1 MDAGK
6 SFLGVGGSNK
16 YAAAK
21 GFLGESTSEISK
33 LGQAIVKSLGNVKT
47 TVVSTAQGIFSGSGG
62 LASVFQEGFGGVA
75 SIAQKAIGGLGSIF
89 GNISTTLG
97 GTKLFS
103 GIAGIFKGIG
113 TTVKAAIGTAGGT
126 GVAGTIAAAVSHIPV
141 IGTILLGGTLA
152 VGAIGGGSFTN
163 GLAKIGSTIG
173 KAVTGIGK
181 TLGKIVKSIGKTIT
195 KAISGIGKFL
205 FGGTSSDGTKKRG
218 VLGTIGH
225 IVTAP
230 IRWVG
235 KLFGFA
241 KGTKKVEKAGTYNV
255 DEEGEEIIVRSPEK
269 GRLTQLE
276 KGDGV
281 IPAKQTAT
289 LMGIAKNPIGWV
301 KNVASKISSSRNSAA
316 SSGYTTITSAPQAR
330 KNTAIDSKVDEVVE
344 AVDDIRDDNKTGL
357 IPTLLSKSVKTLG
370 GLNLKFTTFTDKT
383 KSTINSSGQSSS
395 VSKWFDKIKNI
406 GSAIKG
412 GGLINS
418 GGLIKGSISEFFG
431 FGNSSTGNSLDN
443 LISSSKSNTLAQLDS
458 MKSQFEKTWKDMA
471 KEVGLSDDQIDAT
484 SKEMYSNMQKLVKDT
499 YAAIGDNTALNA
511 EQVEGITK
519 KLFQSMQNTYTA
531 GFNKMASMTDEMS
544 ESNANKM
551 ANSFNSMKDSCSN
564 AMDSISSKMKNSWN
578 QCGGG
583 IRNLSA
589 KTQSTISKAWADTTG
604 DTEKMLYDVRACFD
618 NSWGMAESGVR
629 DLANNTQG
637 AINGAYSTIES
648 KSEETLNKVLPDQMA
663 NAWKNVE
670 PGATNLSENIT
681 WVMGKAYDSITK
693 SCDNTISSI
702 RDSFGTIG
710 NDLYNKGQTT
720 PTTKNTTSNSST
732 SSSSLS
738 SGGGSGT
745 PTTVSGGKSLLE
757 LGKDIYEVGS
767 NAVSSAKNA
776 WNNSWLG
783 GKVNNA
789 FSGLVT
795 TTKGIASNVKEK
807 WDNSWLGG
815 KVNNAVSSTKDKIT
829 NSSAWKFGEKVVS
842 GFANGAKNLY
852 NTATGKNSNSS
863 SSSSSNTSSSS
874 SSSSSSSRNENSGS
888 SSKSSGGSLKE
899 KAEKAVNKIADA
911 GKSFVNKLIGKK
923 ASGSRSIQKSGKYNV
938 DEQGSELLVRQPQAG
953 RYTYLETGDGV
964 VPADITSRLFEMGGN
979 PDAWFQD
986 QMSKYGTTSL
996 SSNGGSNI
1004 DISIGDIVIQNP
1016 VGGAEDLANEIV
1028 RNLPNKLSQKMNKR
1042 N

>member
-1 MDAGK
+1 MGRLLDAGK
-6 SFLGVGGSNK
+6 SFLGIGGRSASSKLTADIIPIIKSGVGDGIT
-16 YAAAK
+16 AGLDAAK
-21 GFLGESTSEISK
+21 PS
-33 LGQAIVKSLGNVKT
+33 IVKS
-47 TVVSTAQGIFSGSGG
+47 AQGLFSGSGG
-62 LASVFQEGFGGVA
+62 LMSIFQKGFSGVA
-75 SIAQKAIGGLGSIF
+75 SIAQKAVGGLGSIF

-113 TTVKAAIGTAGGT
+113 RTVTAAVGTAGGT

-218 VLGTIGH
+218 VLGTIVH
-225 IVTAP
+225 VVTAP
-230 IRWVG
+230 IRW
-235 KLFGFA
+235 LFGKRA
-241 KGTKKVEKAGTYNV
+241 KGDKSIKKSGTYNV

-301 KNVASKISSSRNSAA
+301 KNVASKIPSSRDSAA

-395 VSKWFDKIKNI
+395 ISKWFDKIKNI

-412 GGLINS
+412 

-431 FGNSSTGNSLDN
+431 FGNSSTGNPLDN

-484 SKEMYSNMQKLVKDT
+484 SKEMYGNMQKLVKDT

-583 IRNLSA
+583 VRNLSA
-589 KTQSTISKAWADTTG
+589 KTESTISKAWADTTG

-629 DLANNTQG
+629 NLANNTQG

-720 PTTKNTTSNSST
+720 PTTKITTSNNST

-923 ASGSRSIQKSGKYNV
+923 ASGSRNIQKSGKYNV

-986 QMSKYGTTSL
+986 QMSKYETASL

>member
-113 TTVKAAIGTAGGT
+113 RTVTAAVGTAGGT

-195 KAISGIGKFL
+195 KAVSGIGKFL

-218 VLGTIGH
+218 LLGTIGH

-241 KGTKKVEKAGTYNV
+241 KGTKKVKKAGTYNV

-301 KNVASKISSSRNSAA
+301 KNVVSKIPSSHNSAA

-370 GLNLKFTTFTDKT
+370 GLNLKFTTFADKT
-383 KSTINSSGQSSS
+383 KSTINSSGQSFS

-406 GSAIKG
+406 

-431 FGNSSTGNSLDN
+431 FGNSSTGNPLDN

-604 DTEKMLYDVRACFD
+604 DTEKMLYDMRACFD
-618 NSWGMAESGVR
+618 SSWGMAESGVR

-720 PTTKNTTSNSST
+720 PTTKITTSNSST

-789 FSGLVT
+789 VSGLVT

-815 KVNNAVSSTKDKIT
+815 KVNNAVNSTKDKIT
-829 NSSAWKFGEKVVS
+829 NSSAWKFGEKVVG
-842 GFANGAKNLY
+842 GFVNGAKNLY
-852 NTATGKNSNSS
+852 NTATGKNSSSS

>member
-1 MDAGK
+1 MGRLLDAGK
-6 SFLGVGGSNK
+6 SFLGIGGRSASSKLTADIIPIIKSGVGDGIT
-16 YAAAK
+16 AGLDAAK
-21 GFLGESTSEISK
+21 PS
-33 LGQAIVKSLGNVKT
+33 IVKS
-47 TVVSTAQGIFSGSGG
+47 AQGLFSGSGG
-62 LASVFQEGFGGVA
+62 LMSIFQKGFSGVA

-218 VLGTIGH
+218 VLGTIVH
-225 IVTAP
+225 VVTAP
-230 IRWVG
+230 IRW
-235 KLFGFA
+235 LFGKRA
-241 KGTKKVEKAGTYNV
+241 KGDKSIKKSGTYNV

-301 KNVASKISSSRNSAA
+301 KNVASKIPSSRDSAA

-412 GGLINS
+412 GGLI
-418 GGLIKGSISEFFG
+418 KGSISEFFG
-431 FGNSSTGNSLDN
+431 FGNSSTGNPLDN

-484 SKEMYSNMQKLVKDT
+484 SKEMYGNMQKLVKDT

-564 AMDSISSKMKNSWN
+564 AMDSISSNMKNSWN

-604 DTEKMLYDVRACFD
+604 DTEKMLYDMRACFD

-720 PTTKNTTSNSST
+720 PTTKITTSNSST

-789 FSGLVT
+789 VSGLVT

-815 KVNNAVSSTKDKIT
+815 KVNNAVNSTKDKIT
-829 NSSAWKFGEKVVS
+829 NSSAWKFGEKVVG
-842 GFANGAKNLY
+842 GFVNGAKNLY

-986 QMSKYGTTSL
+986 QMSKYGTAFL

>member
-1 MDAGK
+1 MGRLLDAGK
-6 SFLGVGGSNK
+6 SFLGIGGRSASSKLTADIIPIIKSGVGDGIT
-16 YAAAK
+16 AGLDAAK
-21 GFLGESTSEISK
+21 PS
-33 LGQAIVKSLGNVKT
+33 IVKS
-47 TVVSTAQGIFSGSGG
+47 AQGLFSGSGG
-62 LASVFQEGFGGVA
+62 LMSIFQKGFSGVA
-75 SIAQKAIGGLGSIF
+75 SIAQKAVGGLGSIF
-89 GNISTTLG
+89 GDIGTTLG

-126 GVAGTIAAAVSHIPV
+126 GVAGTITAAVSHIPV
-141 IGTILLGGTLA
+141 IGQILLGGTLA
-152 VGAIGGGSFTN
+152 VGAIGGGSFTT
-163 GLAKIGSTIG
+163 GLSRIG
-173 KAVTGIGK
+173 KGIASAVSALGK
-181 TLGKIVKSIGKTIT
+181 TLSKAVK
-195 KAISGIGKFL
+195 GIGSMLSSVFHSI
-205 FGGTSSDGTKKRG
+205 FGGTSSNGKEHKGIGSWKIWPWNWGKK
-218 VLGTIGH
+218 
-225 IVTAP
+225 
-230 IRWVG
+230 
-235 KLFGFA
+235 A
-241 KGTKKVEKAGTYNV
+241 KGDKSIKKAGTYNV

-301 KNVASKISSSRNSAA
+301 KNVVSKIPSSRNSAA

-370 GLNLKFTTFTDKT
+370 GLNLKFTTFADKT
-383 KSTINSSGQSSS
+383 KSTINSSGQSFS

-406 GSAIKG
+406 

-431 FGNSSTGNSLDN
+431 FGNSSTGNPLDN

-604 DTEKMLYDVRACFD
+604 DTEKMLYDMRACFD
-618 NSWGMAESGVR
+618 SSWGMAESGVR

-720 PTTKNTTSNSST
+720 PTTKITTSKNST

-738 SGGGSGT
+738 SGGGGGSGT

-767 NAVSSAKNA
+767 NAISSAKNA

-789 FSGLVT
+789 VSGLVT

-807 WDNSWLGG
+807 WDNSTVGS
-815 KVNNAVSSTKDKIT
+815 KVNNAISSTKDKIT
-829 NSSAWKFGEKVVS
+829 NSSAWKTGSNIVNSIK
-842 GFANGAKNLY
+842 NGVQSAY
-852 NTATGKNSNSS
+852 NAVTGKSS
-863 SSSSSNTSSSS
+863 SSSSSRDEDKSSSTSSSKSSSS
-874 SSSSSSSRNENSGS
+874 SSSSS
-888 SSKSSGGSLKE
+888 E
-899 KAEKAVNKIADA
+899 K
-911 GKSFVNKLIGKK
+911 KSFVDKIKEKITGKK
-923 ASGSRSIQKSGKYNV
+923 ASGSRNIQKSGKYNV

-986 QMSKYGTTSL
+986 QMSKYGTASL

>member
-1 MDAGK
+1 MGRLLDAGK
-6 SFLGVGGSNK
+6 SFLGIGGRSASSKLTADIIPIIKSGVGDGIT
-16 YAAAK
+16 AGLDAAK
-21 GFLGESTSEISK
+21 PS
-33 LGQAIVKSLGNVKT
+33 IVKS
-47 TVVSTAQGIFSGSGG
+47 AQGLFSGSGG
-62 LASVFQEGFGGVA
+62 LMSIFQKGFSGVA

-218 VLGTIGH
+218 VLGTIVH
-225 IVTAP
+225 VVTAP
-230 IRWVG
+230 IRW
-235 KLFGFA
+235 LFGKRA
-241 KGTKKVEKAGTYNV
+241 KGDKSIKKSGTYNV

-301 KNVASKISSSRNSAA
+301 KNVVSKIPSSHNSAA

-370 GLNLKFTTFTDKT
+370 GLNLKFTTFADKT
-383 KSTINSSGQSSS
+383 KSTINSSGQSFS

-406 GSAIKG
+406 

-431 FGNSSTGNSLDN
+431 FGNSSTGNPLDN

-604 DTEKMLYDVRACFD
+604 DTEKMLYDMRACFD
-618 NSWGMAESGVR
+618 SSWGMAESGVR

-720 PTTKNTTSNSST
+720 PTTKITTSNSST

-789 FSGLVT
+789 VSGLVT

-815 KVNNAVSSTKDKIT
+815 KVNNAVNSTKDKIT
-829 NSSAWKFGEKVVS
+829 NSSAWKFGEKVVG
-842 GFANGAKNLY
+842 GFVNGAKNLY
-852 NTATGKNSNSS
+852 NTATGKNSSSS

-986 QMSKYGTTSL
+986 QMSKYGTASL

>member
-1 MDAGK
+1 
-6 SFLGVGGSNK
+6 
-16 YAAAK
+16 
-21 GFLGESTSEISK
+21 
-33 LGQAIVKSLGNVKT
+33 
-47 TVVSTAQGIFSGSGG
+47 
-62 LASVFQEGFGGVA
+62 
-75 SIAQKAIGGLGSIF
+75 
-89 GNISTTLG
+89 
-97 GTKLFS
+97 
-103 GIAGIFKGIG
+103 
-113 TTVKAAIGTAGGT
+113 
-126 GVAGTIAAAVSHIPV
+126 
-141 IGTILLGGTLA
+141 
-152 VGAIGGGSFTN
+152 
-163 GLAKIGSTIG
+163 
-173 KAVTGIGK
+173 
-181 TLGKIVKSIGKTIT
+181 
-195 KAISGIGKFL
+195 
-205 FGGTSSDGTKKRG
+205 
-218 VLGTIGH
+218 
-225 IVTAP
+225 
-230 IRWVG
+230 
-235 KLFGFA
+235 
-241 KGTKKVEKAGTYNV
+241 
-255 DEEGEEIIVRSPEK
+255 
-269 GRLTQLE
+269 
-276 KGDGV
+276 
-281 IPAKQTAT
+281 
-289 LMGIAKNPIGWV
+289 
-301 KNVASKISSSRNSAA
+301 
-316 SSGYTTITSAPQAR
+316 
-330 KNTAIDSKVDEVVE
+330 
-344 AVDDIRDDNKTGL
+344 
-357 IPTLLSKSVKTLG
+357 
-370 GLNLKFTTFTDKT
+370 
-383 KSTINSSGQSSS
+383 
-395 VSKWFDKIKNI
+395 
-406 GSAIKG
+406 
-412 GGLINS
+412 
-418 GGLIKGSISEFFG
+418 
-431 FGNSSTGNSLDN
+431 
-443 LISSSKSNTLAQLDS
+443 
-458 MKSQFEKTWKDMA
+458 
-471 KEVGLSDDQIDAT
+471 
-484 SKEMYSNMQKLVKDT
+484 
-499 YAAIGDNTALNA
+499 
-511 EQVEGITK
+511 
-519 KLFQSMQNTYTA
+519 
-531 GFNKMASMTDEMS
+531 
-544 ESNANKM
+544 
-551 ANSFNSMKDSCSN
+551 
-564 AMDSISSKMKNSWN
+564 
-578 QCGGG
+578 
-583 IRNLSA
+583 
-589 KTQSTISKAWADTTG
+589 
-604 DTEKMLYDVRACFD
+604 MLYDMRACFD

-629 DLANNTQG
+629 DLANNTQST
-637 AINGAYSTIES
+637 INGAYSTIES

-789 FSGLVT
+789 
-795 TTKGIASNVKEK
+795 
-807 WDNSWLGG
+807 
-815 KVNNAVSSTKDKIT
+815 VSSTKDKIT

-923 ASGSRSIQKSGKYNV
+923 ASGSRNIQKSGKYNV

-986 QMSKYGTTSL
+986 QMSKYGTASL

>member
-6 SFLGVGGSNK
+6 SFLGIGGSNK

-21 GFLGESTSEISK
+21 GFLEESTSEISK
-33 LGQAIVKSLGNVKT
+33 LGQAIAKSLGNVKT
-47 TVVSTAQGIFSGSGG
+47 TVVSAAQGIFSGSGG

-301 KNVASKISSSRNSAA
+301 KNVVSKIPSSRNSAA
-316 SSGYTTITSAPQAR
+316 SSGYTTITSAPQAH

-370 GLNLKFTTFTDKT
+370 GLNLKFTTFADKT

-395 VSKWFDKIKNI
+395 VSKWFDKIKNV
-406 GSAIKG
+406 GSV
-412 GGLINS
+412 
-418 GGLIKGSISEFFG
+418 IKGSISEFFG
-431 FGNSSTGNSLDN
+431 FGNSSTGNPLDN

-551 ANSFNSMKDSCSN
+551 ANSFYSMKDSCSN
-564 AMDSISSKMKNSWN
+564 AMDSISSNMKNSWN

-589 KTQSTISKAWADTTG
+589 KTQSTISKA
-604 DTEKMLYDVRACFD
+604 
-618 NSWGMAESGVR
+618 
-629 DLANNTQG
+629 
-637 AINGAYSTIES
+637 
-648 KSEETLNKVLPDQMA
+648 
-663 NAWKNVE
+663 
-670 PGATNLSENIT
+670 
-681 WVMGKAYDSITK
+681 
-693 SCDNTISSI
+693 
-702 RDSFGTIG
+702 
-710 NDLYNKGQTT
+710 
-720 PTTKNTTSNSST
+720 
-732 SSSSLS
+732 
-738 SGGGSGT
+738 
-745 PTTVSGGKSLLE
+745 
-757 LGKDIYEVGS
+757 
-767 NAVSSAKNA
+767 
-776 WNNSWLG
+776 
-783 GKVNNA
+783 
-789 FSGLVT
+789 
-795 TTKGIASNVKEK
+795 
-807 WDNSWLGG
+807 
-815 KVNNAVSSTKDKIT
+815 
-829 NSSAWKFGEKVVS
+829 
-842 GFANGAKNLY
+842 
-852 NTATGKNSNSS
+852 
-863 SSSSSNTSSSS
+863 
-874 SSSSSSSRNENSGS
+874 
-888 SSKSSGGSLKE
+888 
-899 KAEKAVNKIADA
+899 
-911 GKSFVNKLIGKK
+911 
-923 ASGSRSIQKSGKYNV
+923 
-938 DEQGSELLVRQPQAG
+938 
-953 RYTYLETGDGV
+953 
-964 VPADITSRLFEMGGN
+964 
-979 PDAWFQD
+979 
-986 QMSKYGTTSL
+986 
-996 SSNGGSNI
+996 
-1004 DISIGDIVIQNP
+1004 
-1016 VGGAEDLANEIV
+1016 
-1028 RNLPNKLSQKMNKR
+1028 
-1042 N
+1042 

>member
-6 SFLGVGGSNK
+6 SFLGIGGRSASSKLTADIIPVIKSGVGDGIT
-16 YAAAK
+16 AGLDAAK
-21 GFLGESTSEISK
+21 PS
-33 LGQAIVKSLGNVKT
+33 IVKS
-47 TVVSTAQGIFSGSGG
+47 AQGLFSGSGG
-62 LASVFQEGFGGVA
+62 LMSIFQKGFSGLSQLASGALKGLGGIFQGFNTTLLGSGGSGLFA
-75 SIAQKAIGGLGSIF
+75 SITKIF
-89 GNISTTLG
+89 T
-97 GTKLFS
+97 
-103 GIAGIFKGIG
+103 GIG
-113 TTVKAAIGTAGGT
+113 AKVAGVIGAAGGT

-152 VGAIGGGSFTN
+152 VGAIGGGSLST
-163 GLAKIGSTIG
+163 GLSRIG
-173 KAVTGIGK
+173 KGITSAVSALGK
-181 TLGKIVKSIGKTIT
+181 TLSKAVK
-195 KAISGIGKFL
+195 GIGSMLSSVFHSVV
-205 FGGTSSDGTKKRG
+205 GGTSSNGKKHKG
-218 VLGTIGH
+218 IFGWKIW
-225 IVTAP
+225 P
-230 IRWVG
+230 WNWG
-235 KLFGFA
+235 KKA
-241 KGTKKVEKAGTYNV
+241 KGDKSIKKAGTYNV

-289 LMGIAKNPIGWV
+289 LMGIAKNPTGWV
-301 KNVASKISSSRNSAA
+301 KNVASKIPSSRNSAA
-316 SSGYTTITSAPQAR
+316 SSGYTTITSAPQAH

-370 GLNLKFTTFTDKT
+370 GLNLKFTTFADKT
-383 KSTINSSGQSSS
+383 KSTINSSGQNSS

-406 GSAIKG
+406 VGRING

-431 FGNSSTGNSLDN
+431 FGNSSTGNPIDN

-564 AMDSISSKMKNSWN
+564 AMDSISSKIKNSWN

-604 DTEKMLYDVRACFD
+604 DTEKMLYDMRACFD

-637 AINGAYSTIES
+637 AINGAYSTIKS

-720 PTTKNTTSNSST
+720 PTTKITTSNSST

-789 FSGLVT
+789 VSGLVT
-795 TTKGIASNVKEK
+795 TTKGIASDVKEK
-807 WDNSWLGG
+807 WDNSTVGS
-815 KVNNAVSSTKDKIT
+815 KVNNAISSTKDKIT
-829 NSSAWKFGEKVVS
+829 NSSAWKTGSNIVS
-842 GFANGAKNLY
+842 SIKNGVQSAY
-852 NTATGKNSNSS
+852 NAVTGKSS
-863 SSSSSNTSSSS
+863 SSSSSRDEDKSSSTSSSKSSSS
-874 SSSSSSSRNENSGS
+874 SSSSS
-888 SSKSSGGSLKE
+888 E
-899 KAEKAVNKIADA
+899 K
-911 GKSFVNKLIGKK
+911 KSFVDKIKEKITGKK

-986 QMSKYGTTSL
+986 QMSKYGAASL

>member
-1 MDAGK
+1 MGRLLDAGK
-6 SFLGVGGSNK
+6 SFLGIGGRSASSKLTADIIPIIKSGVGDGIT
-16 YAAAK
+16 AGLDAAK
-21 GFLGESTSEISK
+21 PS
-33 LGQAIVKSLGNVKT
+33 IVKS
-47 TVVSTAQGIFSGSGG
+47 AQGLFSGSGG
-62 LASVFQEGFGGVA
+62 LMSIFQKGFSGVA
-75 SIAQKAIGGLGSIF
+75 SIAQKAVGGLGSIF

-113 TTVKAAIGTAGGT
+113 RTVTAAVGTAGGT

-218 VLGTIGH
+218 VLGTIVH
-225 IVTAP
+225 VVTAP
-230 IRWVG
+230 IRW
-235 KLFGFA
+235 LFGKRA
-241 KGTKKVEKAGTYNV
+241 KGDKSIKKSGTYNV

-301 KNVASKISSSRNSAA
+301 KNVASKIPSSRDSAA

-395 VSKWFDKIKNI
+395 ISKWFDKIKNI

-412 GGLINS
+412 

-431 FGNSSTGNSLDN
+431 FGNSSTGNPLDN

-484 SKEMYSNMQKLVKDT
+484 SKEMYGNMQKLVKDT

-583 IRNLSA
+583 VRNLSA
-589 KTQSTISKAWADTTG
+589 KTESTISKAWADTTG

-629 DLANNTQG
+629 NLANNTQG

-720 PTTKNTTSNSST
+720 PTTKITTSNNST

-863 SSSSSNTSSSS
+863 SSSSS
-874 SSSSSSSRNENSGS
+874 SSSRNENSGS

-923 ASGSRSIQKSGKYNV
+923 ASGSRNIQKSGKYNV

>member
-1 MDAGK
+1 MGRLLDAGK
-6 SFLGVGGSNK
+6 SFLGIGGRSASSKLTADIIPIIKSGVGDGIT
-16 YAAAK
+16 AGLDAAK
-21 GFLGESTSEISK
+21 PS
-33 LGQAIVKSLGNVKT
+33 IVKS
-47 TVVSTAQGIFSGSGG
+47 AQGLFSGSGG
-62 LASVFQEGFGGVA
+62 LMSIFQKGFSGVA
-75 SIAQKAIGGLGSIF
+75 SIAQKAVGGLGSIF

-113 TTVKAAIGTAGGT
+113 RTVTAAVGTAGGT

-218 VLGTIGH
+218 VLGTIVH
-225 IVTAP
+225 VVTAP
-230 IRWVG
+230 IRW
-235 KLFGFA
+235 LFGKRA
-241 KGTKKVEKAGTYNV
+241 KGDKSIKKSGTYNV

-301 KNVASKISSSRNSAA
+301 KNVASKIPSSRDSAA

-395 VSKWFDKIKNI
+395 ISKWFDKIKNI

-412 GGLINS
+412 

-431 FGNSSTGNSLDN
+431 FGNSSTGNPLDN

-484 SKEMYSNMQKLVKDT
+484 SKEMYGNMQKLVKDT

-583 IRNLSA
+583 VRNLSA
-589 KTQSTISKAWADTTG
+589 KTESTISKAWADTTG

-629 DLANNTQG
+629 NLANNTQG

-720 PTTKNTTSNSST
+720 PTTKITTSNNST

-923 ASGSRSIQKSGKYNV
+923 ASGSRNIQKSGKYNV

>member
-6 SFLGVGGSNK
+6 SFLGIGGRSASSKLTADIIPVIKSGVGDGIT
-16 YAAAK
+16 AGLDAAK
-21 GFLGESTSEISK
+21 PS
-33 LGQAIVKSLGNVKT
+33 IVKS
-47 TVVSTAQGIFSGSGG
+47 AQGLFSGSGG
-62 LASVFQEGFGGVA
+62 LMSIFQKGFSGVA
-75 SIAQKAIGGLGSIF
+75 SIAQKAVGGLGSIF
-89 GNISTTLG
+89 GDIGTTLG

-218 VLGTIGH
+218 VLGTIVH
-225 IVTAP
+225 VVTAP
-230 IRWVG
+230 IRW
-235 KLFGFA
+235 LFGKRA
-241 KGTKKVEKAGTYNV
+241 KGDKSIKKSGTYNV

-301 KNVASKISSSRNSAA
+301 KNVASKIPSSRNSAA

-344 AVDDIRDDNKTGL
+344 AVDEIRDDNKTGL

-431 FGNSSTGNSLDN
+431 FGNSSTGNPLDN

-484 SKEMYSNMQKLVKDT
+484 SKEMYGNMQKLVKDT

-583 IRNLSA
+583 VRNLSA
-589 KTQSTISKAWADTTG
+589 KTESTISKAWADTTG

-720 PTTKNTTSNSST
+720 PTTKITTSNNST

-923 ASGSRSIQKSGKYNV
+923 ASGSRNIQKSGKYNV

>member
-1 MDAGK
+1 LDAGK
-6 SFLGVGGSNK
+6 SFLGIGGSNK

-21 GFLGESTSEISK
+21 GFLEESTSEISK
-33 LGQAIVKSLGNVKT
+33 LGQAIAKSLGNVKT
-47 TVVSTAQGIFSGSGG
+47 TVVSAAQGIFSGSGG

-789 FSGLVT
+789 
-795 TTKGIASNVKEK
+795 
-807 WDNSWLGG
+807 
-815 KVNNAVSSTKDKIT
+815 VSSTKDKIT

-911 GKSFVNKLIGKK
+911 GKSLVNKLIGKK

>member
-6 SFLGVGGSNK
+6 SFLGIGGSNK
-16 YAAAK
+16 YAAVK

-33 LGQAIVKSLGNVKT
+33 LGQAIAKSLGNVKT
-47 TVVSTAQGIFSGSGG
+47 TVVSAAQGIFSGSGG
-62 LASVFQEGFGGVA
+62 LASVFQKGFSGVA
-75 SIAQKAIGGLGSIF
+75 SIAQKAVGGLGSIF

-431 FGNSSTGNSLDN
+431 FGNSSTGNPLDN

-484 SKEMYSNMQKLVKDT
+484 SKEMYGNMQKLVKDT

-583 IRNLSA
+583 VRNLSA
-589 KTQSTISKAWADTTG
+589 KTESTISKAWADTTG

-720 PTTKNTTSNSST
+720 PTTKITTSNNST

-863 SSSSSNTSSSS
+863 SSSSS
-874 SSSSSSSRNENSGS
+874 SSSRNENSGS

-923 ASGSRSIQKSGKYNV
+923 ASGSRNIQKSGKYNV

>member
-6 SFLGVGGSNK
+6 SFLGVGGRSASSK
-16 YAAAK
+16 LTADTSSIIKSGVGDGITAGLDAAK
-21 GFLGESTSEISK
+21 PS
-33 LGQAIVKSLGNVKT
+33 IVKS
-47 TVVSTAQGIFSGSGG
+47 AQGLFSGSGG
-62 LASVFQEGFGGVA
+62 LMSIFQKGFSGVA

-113 TTVKAAIGTAGGT
+113 RTVTAAVGTAGGT

-152 VGAIGGGSFTN
+152 VSAIGGGSFTN

-195 KAISGIGKFL
+195 KAVSGIGKFL

-218 VLGTIGH
+218 LLGTIGH

-301 KNVASKISSSRNSAA
+301 KNVVSKIPSSRNSAA

-370 GLNLKFTTFTDKT
+370 GLNLKFTTFADKT
-383 KSTINSSGQSSS
+383 KSTINSSGQNSS
-395 VSKWFDKIKNI
+395 VSKWFDKIKN
-406 GSAIKG
+406 S

-418 GGLIKGSISEFFG
+418 GSLIKDSISKFFG
-431 FGNSSTGNSLDN
+431 FGNSSTGNPLNN

-471 KEVGLSDDQIDAT
+471 KEVGLSDDQINAT

-589 KTQSTISKAWADTTG
+589 KTESTISKAWADTTG
-604 DTEKMLYDVRACFD
+604 DTEKMLYDMRACFD

-720 PTTKNTTSNSST
+720 PTTKITTSNSST

-789 FSGLVT
+789 VSGLVT

-807 WDNSWLGG
+807 WDNSTVGS
-815 KVNNAVSSTKDKIT
+815 KVNNAISSTKDKIT
-829 NSSAWKFGEKVVS
+829 NSSAWKTGSNIVS
-842 GFANGAKNLY
+842 SIKNGVQSAY
-852 NTATGKNSNSS
+852 NAVTGKSSSSSSSRDKDKSSSTSSSKSSNSS
-863 SSSSSNTSSSS
+863 SSSS
-874 SSSSSSSRNENSGS
+874 
-888 SSKSSGGSLKE
+888 E
-899 KAEKAVNKIADA
+899 K
-911 GKSFVNKLIGKK
+911 KSFVDKIKEKITGKK

-986 QMSKYGTTSL
+986 QMSKYGTASL

-1028 RNLPNKLSQKMNKR
+1028 RNLPNKLSQKMSKR

>member
-1 MDAGK
+1 MGRLLDAGK
-6 SFLGVGGSNK
+6 SFLGIGGRSASSKLTADIIPIIKSGVGDGIT
-16 YAAAK
+16 AGLDAAK
-21 GFLGESTSEISK
+21 PS
-33 LGQAIVKSLGNVKT
+33 IVKS
-47 TVVSTAQGIFSGSGG
+47 AQGLFSGNGG
-62 LASVFQEGFGGVA
+62 LMSIFQKGFSGVA

-218 VLGTIGH
+218 VLGTIVH
-225 IVTAP
+225 VVTAP
-230 IRWVG
+230 IRW
-235 KLFGFA
+235 LFGKRA
-241 KGTKKVEKAGTYNV
+241 KGDKSIKKSGTYNV

-301 KNVASKISSSRNSAA
+301 KNVVSKIPSSRNSAA

-370 GLNLKFTTFTDKT
+370 GLNLKFTTFADKT
-383 KSTINSSGQSSS
+383 KSTINSSGQSFS

-406 GSAIKG
+406 

-431 FGNSSTGNSLDN
+431 FGNSSTGNPLDN

-604 DTEKMLYDVRACFD
+604 DTEKMLYDMRACFD
-618 NSWGMAESGVR
+618 SSWGMAESGVR

-720 PTTKNTTSNSST
+720 PTTKITTSNNST

-738 SGGGSGT
+738 SGGGGGSGT

-767 NAVSSAKNA
+767 NAISSAKNA

-789 FSGLVT
+789 VSGLVT

-815 KVNNAVSSTKDKIT
+815 KVNNAVNSTKDKIT
-829 NSSAWKFGEKVVS
+829 NSSAWKTGSNIVNSIK
-842 GFANGAKNLY
+842 NGVQSAY
-852 NTATGKNSNSS
+852 NAVTGKSS
-863 SSSSSNTSSSS
+863 SSSSSRDEGKSSSTSSSKSSSS
-874 SSSSSSSRNENSGS
+874 SSSSS
-888 SSKSSGGSLKE
+888 E
-899 KAEKAVNKIADA
+899 K
-911 GKSFVNKLIGKK
+911 KSFVDKIKEKITGKK

>member
-6 SFLGVGGSNK
+6 SFLGIGGRSASSKLTADIIPVIKSGVGDGIT
-16 YAAAK
+16 AGLDAAK
-21 GFLGESTSEISK
+21 PS
-33 LGQAIVKSLGNVKT
+33 IVKS
-47 TVVSTAQGIFSGSGG
+47 AQGLFSGSGG
-62 LASVFQEGFGGVA
+62 LMSIFQKGFSGVA
-75 SIAQKAIGGLGSIF
+75 SIAQKAVGGLGSIF
-89 GNISTTLG
+89 GDIGTTLG

-113 TTVKAAIGTAGGT
+113 RTVTAAVGTAGGT

-218 VLGTIGH
+218 VLGTIVH
-225 IVTAP
+225 VVTAP
-230 IRWVG
+230 IRW
-235 KLFGFA
+235 LFGKRA
-241 KGTKKVEKAGTYNV
+241 KGDKSIKKAGTYNV

-301 KNVASKISSSRNSAA
+301 KNVASKIPSSRNSAA

-738 SGGGSGT
+738 SSGGSGT

-874 SSSSSSSRNENSGS
+874 SSSSSSSRNENGGS

-911 GKSFVNKLIGKK
+911 GKSLVNKLIGKK

>member
-6 SFLGVGGSNK
+6 SFLGIGGSNK
-16 YAAAK
+16 YTAAK
-21 GFLGESTSEISK
+21 GFLGESTSEIPK
-33 LGQAIVKSLGNVKT
+33 LGQAIAKSLGNVKT
-47 TVVSTAQGIFSGSGG
+47 TVVSAAQGIFSGNGG
-62 LASVFQEGFGGVA
+62 LASVFQEGFGGVT

-113 TTVKAAIGTAGGT
+113 RTVTAAVGTAGGT

-195 KAISGIGKFL
+195 KAVSGIGKFL

-218 VLGTIGH
+218 LLGTIGH

-412 GGLINS
+412 
-418 GGLIKGSISEFFG
+418 SISEFFG

-564 AMDSISSKMKNSWN
+564 AMDSISGKMKNSWN

-583 IRNLSA
+583 VRNLSA
-589 KTQSTISKAWADTTG
+589 KTESTISKA
-604 DTEKMLYDVRACFD
+604 
-618 NSWGMAESGVR
+618 
-629 DLANNTQG
+629 
-637 AINGAYSTIES
+637 
-648 KSEETLNKVLPDQMA
+648 
-663 NAWKNVE
+663 
-670 PGATNLSENIT
+670 
-681 WVMGKAYDSITK
+681 
-693 SCDNTISSI
+693 
-702 RDSFGTIG
+702 
-710 NDLYNKGQTT
+710 
-720 PTTKNTTSNSST
+720 
-732 SSSSLS
+732 
-738 SGGGSGT
+738 
-745 PTTVSGGKSLLE
+745 
-757 LGKDIYEVGS
+757 
-767 NAVSSAKNA
+767 
-776 WNNSWLG
+776 
-783 GKVNNA
+783 
-789 FSGLVT
+789 
-795 TTKGIASNVKEK
+795 
-807 WDNSWLGG
+807 
-815 KVNNAVSSTKDKIT
+815 
-829 NSSAWKFGEKVVS
+829 
-842 GFANGAKNLY
+842 
-852 NTATGKNSNSS
+852 
-863 SSSSSNTSSSS
+863 
-874 SSSSSSSRNENSGS
+874 
-888 SSKSSGGSLKE
+888 
-899 KAEKAVNKIADA
+899 
-911 GKSFVNKLIGKK
+911 
-923 ASGSRSIQKSGKYNV
+923 
-938 DEQGSELLVRQPQAG
+938 
-953 RYTYLETGDGV
+953 
-964 VPADITSRLFEMGGN
+964 
-979 PDAWFQD
+979 
-986 QMSKYGTTSL
+986 
-996 SSNGGSNI
+996 
-1004 DISIGDIVIQNP
+1004 
-1016 VGGAEDLANEIV
+1016 
-1028 RNLPNKLSQKMNKR
+1028 
-1042 N
+1042 

>member
-1 MDAGK
+1 MGRLLDAGK
-6 SFLGVGGSNK
+6 SFLGIGGRSASSKLTADIIPIIKSGVGDGIT
-16 YAAAK
+16 AGLDAAK
-21 GFLGESTSEISK
+21 PS
-33 LGQAIVKSLGNVKT
+33 IVKS
-47 TVVSTAQGIFSGSGG
+47 AQGLFSGSGG
-62 LASVFQEGFGGVA
+62 LMSIFQKGFSGVA

-218 VLGTIGH
+218 VLGTIVH
-225 IVTAP
+225 VVTAP
-230 IRWVG
+230 IRW
-235 KLFGFA
+235 LFGKRA
-241 KGTKKVEKAGTYNV
+241 KGDKSIKKSGTYNV

-301 KNVASKISSSRNSAA
+301 KNVVSKIPSSRNSAA

-370 GLNLKFTTFTDKT
+370 GLNLKFTTFADKT
-383 KSTINSSGQSSS
+383 KSTINSSGQSFS

-406 GSAIKG
+406 

-431 FGNSSTGNSLDN
+431 FGNSSTGNPLDN

-484 SKEMYSNMQKLVKDT
+484 SKEMYGNMQKLVKDT

-583 IRNLSA
+583 VRNLSA
-589 KTQSTISKAWADTTG
+589 KTESTISKAWADTTG

-629 DLANNTQG
+629 NLANNTQG

-720 PTTKNTTSNSST
+720 PTTKITTSNNST

-745 PTTVSGGKSLLE
+745 PSTVSGGKSLLE

>member
-6 SFLGVGGSNK
+6 SFLGIGGSNK
-16 YAAAK
+16 YTAAK
-21 GFLGESTSEISK
+21 GFLGESTSEIPK
-33 LGQAIVKSLGNVKT
+33 LGQAIAKSLGNVKT
-47 TVVSTAQGIFSGSGG
+47 TVVSAAQGIFSGSGG
-62 LASVFQEGFGGVA
+62 LASVFQEGFGGVT

-113 TTVKAAIGTAGGT
+113 RTVTAAVGTAGGT

-301 KNVASKISSSRNSAA
+301 KNVASKLSSSRNSAA

-720 PTTKNTTSNSST
+720 PTTKITTSNNST

-863 SSSSSNTSSSS
+863 SSSSSN
-874 SSSSSSSRNENSGS
+874 SSRNENSGS

-923 ASGSRSIQKSGKYNV
+923 ASGSRNIQKSGKYNV
-938 DEQGSELLVRQPQAG
+938 DEQGSELLVRHPQAG

>member
-6 SFLGVGGSNK
+6 SFFGIGGRSASSKLTAGVGDGIT
-16 YAAAK
+16 AGLDAAK
-21 GFLGESTSEISK
+21 PS
-33 LGQAIVKSLGNVKT
+33 IVKS
-47 TVVSTAQGIFSGSGG
+47 AQGLFSGSGG
-62 LASVFQEGFGGVA
+62 LMSIFQKGFSGVA
-75 SIAQKAIGGLGSIF
+75 SIAQKAVGGLGSIF
-89 GNISTTLG
+89 GDIGTTLG

-113 TTVKAAIGTAGGT
+113 RTVTAAVGTAGGT

-195 KAISGIGKFL
+195 KAVSGIGKFL

-218 VLGTIGH
+218 LFGTIGH

-301 KNVASKISSSRNSAA
+301 KNVASKIPSSRNSAA

-370 GLNLKFTTFTDKT
+370 GLNLKFTTFADKT
-383 KSTINSSGQSSS
+383 KSTINSSGQNSSI
-395 VSKWFDKIKNI
+395 SKWFDKIKNI
-406 GSAIKG
+406 GSVING
-412 GGLINS
+412 GGLI
-418 GGLIKGSISEFFG
+418 KDSISKFFG
-431 FGNSSTGNSLDN
+431 FGNSSTGNPLDN

-589 KTQSTISKAWADTTG
+589 KTESTISKAWADTTG
-604 DTEKMLYDVRACFD
+604 DTEKMLYDMRACFD
-618 NSWGMAESGVR
+618 SSWGMAESGVR
-629 DLANNTQG
+629 DLADNTQST
-637 AINGAYSTIES
+637 INGAYSTIES

-670 PGATNLSENIT
+670 PGATDLSENIT

-710 NDLYNKGQTT
+710 NDLYDKGQTT

-789 FSGLVT
+789 VSGLVT
-795 TTKGIASNVKEK
+795 TTKEIASNVKEK
-807 WDNSWLGG
+807 WDNSTVGS
-815 KVNNAVSSTKDKIT
+815 KVNNAISSTKDKIT
-829 NSSAWKFGEKVVS
+829 NSSAWKTGSNIVS
-842 GFANGAKNLY
+842 SIKNGVQSAY
-852 NTATGKNSNSS
+852 NAVTGKSSSSSSSRDKDKSSSTSSSKSSNSS
-863 SSSSSNTSSSS
+863 SSSS
-874 SSSSSSSRNENSGS
+874 
-888 SSKSSGGSLKE
+888 E
-899 KAEKAVNKIADA
+899 K
-911 GKSFVNKLIGKK
+911 KSFVDKIKEKITGKK

-986 QMSKYGTTSL
+986 QMSKYGTASL

-1028 RNLPNKLSQKMNKR
+1028 RNLPNKLSQKMSKR

>member
-1 MDAGK
+1 
-6 SFLGVGGSNK
+6 
-16 YAAAK
+16 
-21 GFLGESTSEISK
+21 
-33 LGQAIVKSLGNVKT
+33 
-47 TVVSTAQGIFSGSGG
+47 
-62 LASVFQEGFGGVA
+62 
-75 SIAQKAIGGLGSIF
+75 
-89 GNISTTLG
+89 
-97 GTKLFS
+97 
-103 GIAGIFKGIG
+103 
-113 TTVKAAIGTAGGT
+113 
-126 GVAGTIAAAVSHIPV
+126 
-141 IGTILLGGTLA
+141 
-152 VGAIGGGSFTN
+152 
-163 GLAKIGSTIG
+163 
-173 KAVTGIGK
+173 
-181 TLGKIVKSIGKTIT
+181 
-195 KAISGIGKFL
+195 
-205 FGGTSSDGTKKRG
+205 
-218 VLGTIGH
+218 
-225 IVTAP
+225 
-230 IRWVG
+230 
-235 KLFGFA
+235 
-241 KGTKKVEKAGTYNV
+241 
-255 DEEGEEIIVRSPEK
+255 
-269 GRLTQLE
+269 
-276 KGDGV
+276 
-281 IPAKQTAT
+281 
-289 LMGIAKNPIGWV
+289 
-301 KNVASKISSSRNSAA
+301 
-316 SSGYTTITSAPQAR
+316 
-330 KNTAIDSKVDEVVE
+330 
-344 AVDDIRDDNKTGL
+344 
-357 IPTLLSKSVKTLG
+357 
-370 GLNLKFTTFTDKT
+370 
-383 KSTINSSGQSSS
+383 
-395 VSKWFDKIKNI
+395 
-406 GSAIKG
+406 
-412 GGLINS
+412 
-418 GGLIKGSISEFFG
+418 
-431 FGNSSTGNSLDN
+431 
-443 LISSSKSNTLAQLDS
+443 
-458 MKSQFEKTWKDMA
+458 MA

-789 FSGLVT
+789 
-795 TTKGIASNVKEK
+795 
-807 WDNSWLGG
+807 
-815 KVNNAVSSTKDKIT
+815 VSSTKDKIT

-911 GKSFVNKLIGKK
+911 GKSLVNKLIGKK

>member
-1 MDAGK
+1 
-6 SFLGVGGSNK
+6 
-16 YAAAK
+16 
-21 GFLGESTSEISK
+21 
-33 LGQAIVKSLGNVKT
+33 
-47 TVVSTAQGIFSGSGG
+47 
-62 LASVFQEGFGGVA
+62 
-75 SIAQKAIGGLGSIF
+75 
-89 GNISTTLG
+89 
-97 GTKLFS
+97 
-103 GIAGIFKGIG
+103 
-113 TTVKAAIGTAGGT
+113 
-126 GVAGTIAAAVSHIPV
+126 
-141 IGTILLGGTLA
+141 
-152 VGAIGGGSFTN
+152 
-163 GLAKIGSTIG
+163 
-173 KAVTGIGK
+173 
-181 TLGKIVKSIGKTIT
+181 
-195 KAISGIGKFL
+195 
-205 FGGTSSDGTKKRG
+205 
-218 VLGTIGH
+218 
-225 IVTAP
+225 
-230 IRWVG
+230 
-235 KLFGFA
+235 
-241 KGTKKVEKAGTYNV
+241 
-255 DEEGEEIIVRSPEK
+255 
-269 GRLTQLE
+269 
-276 KGDGV
+276 
-281 IPAKQTAT
+281 
-289 LMGIAKNPIGWV
+289 
-301 KNVASKISSSRNSAA
+301 
-316 SSGYTTITSAPQAR
+316 
-330 KNTAIDSKVDEVVE
+330 
-344 AVDDIRDDNKTGL
+344 
-357 IPTLLSKSVKTLG
+357 
-370 GLNLKFTTFTDKT
+370 
-383 KSTINSSGQSSS
+383 
-395 VSKWFDKIKNI
+395 
-406 GSAIKG
+406 
-412 GGLINS
+412 
-418 GGLIKGSISEFFG
+418 
-431 FGNSSTGNSLDN
+431 
-443 LISSSKSNTLAQLDS
+443 
-458 MKSQFEKTWKDMA
+458 
-471 KEVGLSDDQIDAT
+471 
-484 SKEMYSNMQKLVKDT
+484 
-499 YAAIGDNTALNA
+499 
-511 EQVEGITK
+511 
-519 KLFQSMQNTYTA
+519 
-531 GFNKMASMTDEMS
+531 
-544 ESNANKM
+544 
-551 ANSFNSMKDSCSN
+551 
-564 AMDSISSKMKNSWN
+564 
-578 QCGGG
+578 
-583 IRNLSA
+583 
-589 KTQSTISKAWADTTG
+589 
-604 DTEKMLYDVRACFD
+604 MLYDMRACFD

-923 ASGSRSIQKSGKYNV
+923 ASGSRNIQKSGKYNV

-986 QMSKYGTTSL
+986 QMSKYGTASL

>member
-1 MDAGK
+1 MGRLLDAGK
-6 SFLGVGGSNK
+6 SFLGIGGRSASSKLTADIIPIIKSGVGDGIT
-16 YAAAK
+16 AGLDAAK
-21 GFLGESTSEISK
+21 PS
-33 LGQAIVKSLGNVKT
+33 IVKS
-47 TVVSTAQGIFSGSGG
+47 AQGLFSGSGG
-62 LASVFQEGFGGVA
+62 LMSIFQKGFSGVA
-75 SIAQKAIGGLGSIF
+75 SIAQKAVGGLGSIF

-113 TTVKAAIGTAGGT
+113 RTVTAAVGTAGGT

-789 FSGLVT
+789 
-795 TTKGIASNVKEK
+795 
-807 WDNSWLGG
+807 
-815 KVNNAVSSTKDKIT
+815 VSSTKDKIT

-911 GKSFVNKLIGKK
+911 GKSLVNKLIGKK

>member
-1 MDAGK
+1 MGRLLDAGK
-6 SFLGVGGSNK
+6 SFLGIGGRSASSKLTADIIPIIKSGVGDGIT
-16 YAAAK
+16 AGLDAAK
-21 GFLGESTSEISK
+21 PS
-33 LGQAIVKSLGNVKT
+33 IVKS
-47 TVVSTAQGIFSGSGG
+47 AQGLFSGSGG
-62 LASVFQEGFGGVA
+62 LMSIFQKGFSGVA
-75 SIAQKAIGGLGSIF
+75 SIAQKAVGGLGSIF
-89 GNISTTLG
+89 GDIGTTLG

-126 GVAGTIAAAVSHIPV
+126 GVAGTITAAVSHIPV
-141 IGTILLGGTLA
+141 IGQILLGGTLA
-152 VGAIGGGSFTN
+152 VGAIGGGSFTT
-163 GLAKIGSTIG
+163 GLSRIG
-173 KAVTGIGK
+173 KGIASAVSALGK
-181 TLGKIVKSIGKTIT
+181 TLSKAVK
-195 KAISGIGKFL
+195 GIGSMLSSVFHSI
-205 FGGTSSDGTKKRG
+205 FGGTSSNGKEHKGIGSWKIWPWNWGKK
-218 VLGTIGH
+218 
-225 IVTAP
+225 
-230 IRWVG
+230 
-235 KLFGFA
+235 A
-241 KGTKKVEKAGTYNV
+241 KGDKSIKKSGTYNV

-301 KNVASKISSSRNSAA
+301 KNVASKIPSSRNSAA

-370 GLNLKFTTFTDKT
+370 GLNLKFTTFADKT
-383 KSTINSSGQSSS
+383 KSTINSAGQSSS

-406 GSAIKG
+406 GSVIKG

-431 FGNSSTGNSLDN
+431 FGNSSTGNPLDN

-564 AMDSISSKMKNSWN
+564 AMDSISSNMKNSWN

-604 DTEKMLYDVRACFD
+604 DTEKMLYDMRACFD

-720 PTTKNTTSNSST
+720 PTTKITTSNSST

-789 FSGLVT
+789 VSGLVT

-807 WDNSWLGG
+807 WDNSTVGS
-815 KVNNAVSSTKDKIT
+815 KVNNAISSTKDKIT
-829 NSSAWKFGEKVVS
+829 NSSAWKTGSNIVNSIK
-842 GFANGAKNLY
+842 NGVQSAY
-852 NTATGKNSNSS
+852 NAVTGKSS
-863 SSSSSNTSSSS
+863 SSSSSRDEGKSSSTSSSKSSSS
-874 SSSSSSSRNENSGS
+874 SSSSS
-888 SSKSSGGSLKE
+888 E
-899 KAEKAVNKIADA
+899 K
-911 GKSFVNKLIGKK
+911 KSFVDKIKEKITGKK

>member
-1 MDAGK
+1 MGRLLDAGK
-6 SFLGVGGSNK
+6 SFLGIGGRSASSKLTADIIPIIKSGVGDGIT
-16 YAAAK
+16 AGLDAAK
-21 GFLGESTSEISK
+21 PS
-33 LGQAIVKSLGNVKT
+33 IVKS
-47 TVVSTAQGIFSGSGG
+47 AQGLFSGSGG
-62 LASVFQEGFGGVA
+62 LMSIFQKGFSGVA

-218 VLGTIGH
+218 VLGTIVH
-225 IVTAP
+225 VATAP
-230 IRWVG
+230 IRW
-235 KLFGFA
+235 LFGKRA
-241 KGTKKVEKAGTYNV
+241 KGDKSIKKSGTYNV

-301 KNVASKISSSRNSAA
+301 KNVVSKIPSSRNSAA

-370 GLNLKFTTFTDKT
+370 GLNLKFTTFADKT
-383 KSTINSSGQSSS
+383 KSTINSSGQSFS

-406 GSAIKG
+406 

-431 FGNSSTGNSLDN
+431 FGNSSTGNPLDN

-604 DTEKMLYDVRACFD
+604 DTEKMLYDMRACFD
-618 NSWGMAESGVR
+618 SSWGMAESGVR

-720 PTTKNTTSNSST
+720 PTTKITTSNNST

-738 SGGGSGT
+738 SGGGGGSGT

-767 NAVSSAKNA
+767 NAISSAKNA

-789 FSGLVT
+789 VSGLVT

-807 WDNSWLGG
+807 WDNSTVGS
-815 KVNNAVSSTKDKIT
+815 KVNNAISSTKDKIT
-829 NSSAWKFGEKVVS
+829 NSSAWKTGSNIVNSIK
-842 GFANGAKNLY
+842 NGVQSAY
-852 NTATGKNSNSS
+852 NAVTGKSS
-863 SSSSSNTSSSS
+863 SSSSSRDEDKSSSTSSSKSSSS
-874 SSSSSSSRNENSGS
+874 SSSSS
-888 SSKSSGGSLKE
+888 E
-899 KAEKAVNKIADA
+899 K
-911 GKSFVNKLIGKK
+911 KSFVDKIKEKITGKK

>member
-6 SFLGVGGSNK
+6 SFLGIGGRSASSKLTADIIPVIKSGVGDGIT
-16 YAAAK
+16 AGLDAAK
-21 GFLGESTSEISK
+21 PS
-33 LGQAIVKSLGNVKT
+33 IVKS
-47 TVVSTAQGIFSGSGG
+47 AQGLFSGSGG
-62 LASVFQEGFGGVA
+62 LMSIFQKGFSGVA
-75 SIAQKAIGGLGSIF
+75 SIAQKAVGGLGSIF
-89 GNISTTLG
+89 GDIGTTLG

-230 IRWVG
+230 IRW
-235 KLFGFA
+235 LFGKRA
-241 KGTKKVEKAGTYNV
+241 KGDKSIKKSGTYNV

-301 KNVASKISSSRNSAA
+301 KNVASKIPSSRDSAA

-395 VSKWFDKIKNI
+395 ISKWFDKIKNI

-412 GGLINS
+412 

-431 FGNSSTGNSLDN
+431 FGNSSTGNPLDN

-484 SKEMYSNMQKLVKDT
+484 SKEMYGNMQKLVKDT

-583 IRNLSA
+583 VRNLSA
-589 KTQSTISKAWADTTG
+589 KTESTISKAWADTTG

-629 DLANNTQG
+629 NLANNTQG

-720 PTTKNTTSNSST
+720 PTTKITTSNNST

-923 ASGSRSIQKSGKYNV
+923 ASGSRNIQKSGKYNV

>member
-6 SFLGVGGSNK
+6 RFLGIGGRSASSKLTADIIPIIKSGVGDGIT
-16 YAAAK
+16 AGLDAAK
-21 GFLGESTSEISK
+21 PS
-33 LGQAIVKSLGNVKT
+33 IVKS
-47 TVVSTAQGIFSGSGG
+47 AQGLFSGSGG
-62 LASVFQEGFGGVA
+62 LMSIFQKGFSGVA
-75 SIAQKAIGGLGSIF
+75 SIAQKAVGGLGSIF
-89 GNISTTLG
+89 GDIGTTLG

-113 TTVKAAIGTAGGT
+113 RTVTTAVGTAGGT

-195 KAISGIGKFL
+195 KAVSGIGKFL

-218 VLGTIGH
+218 LLGTVGH

-301 KNVASKISSSRNSAA
+301 KNVASKIPSSRNSAA

-344 AVDDIRDDNKTGL
+344 AVDNIRDDNKTGL

-370 GLNLKFTTFTDKT
+370 GLNLKFTTFADKT
-383 KSTINSSGQSSS
+383 KSTINSSDQSSS

-406 GSAIKG
+406 GSV
-412 GGLINS
+412 
-418 GGLIKGSISEFFG
+418 IKGSISGIFG
-431 FGNSSTGNSLDN
+431 LGNSSTGNPLDN

-589 KTQSTISKAWADTTG
+589 KTQSTISKAWADTTD
-604 DTEKMLYDVRACFD
+604 DTEKMLYDMRACFD

-670 PGATNLSENIT
+670 PGATDLGKNIK
-681 WVMGKAYDSITK
+681 WVMGEAYKNITDSCNDTV
-693 SCDNTISSI
+693 SSI
-702 RDSFGTIG
+702 KDAFGIVS
-710 NDLYNKGQTT
+710 NELYDKGQTVD
-720 PTTKNTTSNSST
+720 KKKTSIDEPVKSSDP
-732 SSSSLS
+732 S
-738 SGGGSGT
+738 SGGSGSTGT
-745 PTTVSGGKSLLE
+745 TISGGKSLKE
-757 LGKDIYEVGS
+757 LLNDIRDAAS
-767 NAVSSAKNA
+767 NTISNIRNG
-776 WNNSWLG
+776 WNNSSFG
-783 GKVNNA
+783 SKVNGVV
-789 FSGLVT
+789 SGAVGVIRNT
-795 TTKGIASNVKEK
+795 ASNVKEK

-815 KVNNAVSSTKDKIT
+815 KVNNAVSSTKEKIT
-829 NSSAWKFGEKVVS
+829 NSSAWKFGEKIVS
-842 GFANGAKNLY
+842 NAANGVKNLY
-852 NTATGKNSNSS
+852 NTAIGKKDKDSS
-863 SSSSSNTSSSS
+863 DSDSV
-874 SSSSSSSRNENSGS
+874 SSRDENRGS

-899 KAEKAVNKIADA
+899 KAEKVVDKIVDT
-911 GKSFVNKLIGKK
+911 GKSFVNKFIGKK

-964 VPADITSRLFEMGGN
+964 VPADITSRLFQMGGN

-986 QMSKYGTTSL
+986 QMSKYGTAFL
-996 SSNGGSNI
+996 SSNGSSNI

>member
-1 MDAGK
+1 MGRLLDAGK
-6 SFLGVGGSNK
+6 SFLGIGGRSASSKLTADIIPIIKSGVGDGIT
-16 YAAAK
+16 AGLDAAK
-21 GFLGESTSEISK
+21 PS
-33 LGQAIVKSLGNVKT
+33 IVKS
-47 TVVSTAQGIFSGSGG
+47 AQGLFSGSGG
-62 LASVFQEGFGGVA
+62 LMSIFQKGFSGVA

-218 VLGTIGH
+218 VLGTIVH
-225 IVTAP
+225 VVTAP
-230 IRWVG
+230 IRW
-235 KLFGFA
+235 LFGKRA
-241 KGTKKVEKAGTYNV
+241 KGDKSIKKSGTYNV

-301 KNVASKISSSRNSAA
+301 KNVVSKIPSSRNSAA

-370 GLNLKFTTFTDKT
+370 GLNLKFTTFADKT
-383 KSTINSSGQSSS
+383 KSTINSSGQSFS

-406 GSAIKG
+406 

-431 FGNSSTGNSLDN
+431 FGNSSTGNPLDN

-604 DTEKMLYDVRACFD
+604 DTEKMLYDMRACFD
-618 NSWGMAESGVR
+618 SSWGMAESGVR

-863 SSSSSNTSSSS
+863 SSSSS
-874 SSSSSSSRNENSGS
+874 SSSRNENSGS

-923 ASGSRSIQKSGKYNV
+923 ASGSRNIQKSGKYNV

-986 QMSKYGTTSL
+986 QMSKYGTTPL

>member
-113 TTVKAAIGTAGGT
+113 RTVTAAVGTAGGT

-195 KAISGIGKFL
+195 KAVSGIGKFL

-218 VLGTIGH
+218 LLGTIGH

-241 KGTKKVEKAGTYNV
+241 KGTKKVKKAGTYNV

-301 KNVASKISSSRNSAA
+301 KNVVSKIPSSHNSAA

-370 GLNLKFTTFTDKT
+370 GLNLKFTTFADKT
-383 KSTINSSGQSSS
+383 KSTINSSGQSFS

-406 GSAIKG
+406 

-431 FGNSSTGNSLDN
+431 FGNSSTGNPLDN

-604 DTEKMLYDVRACFD
+604 DTEKMLYDMRACFD
-618 NSWGMAESGVR
+618 SSWGMAESGVR

-720 PTTKNTTSNSST
+720 PTTKITTSNSST

-789 FSGLVT
+789 VSGLVT

-815 KVNNAVSSTKDKIT
+815 KVNNAVNSTKDKIT
-829 NSSAWKFGEKVVS
+829 NSSAWKFGEKVVG
-842 GFANGAKNLY
+842 GFVNGAKNLY
-852 NTATGKNSNSS
+852 NTATGKNSSSS

-986 QMSKYGTTSL
+986 QMSKYGTASL

>member
-6 SFLGVGGSNK
+6 SFLGIGGRSASSKLTADIIPIIKSGVGDGIT
-16 YAAAK
+16 AGLDAAK
-21 GFLGESTSEISK
+21 PS
-33 LGQAIVKSLGNVKT
+33 IVKS
-47 TVVSTAQGIFSGSGG
+47 AQGLFSGSGG
-62 LASVFQEGFGGVA
+62 LMSIFQKGFGGVT

-89 GNISTTLG
+89 GSISTTLG

-113 TTVKAAIGTAGGT
+113 RTVTAAVGTAGGT

-195 KAISGIGKFL
+195 KAVSGIGKFL

-218 VLGTIGH
+218 LLGTIGH

-281 IPAKQTAT
+281 VPAKQTAT

-301 KNVASKISSSRNSAA
+301 KNIASKIPSSRNSAA
-316 SSGYTTITSAPQAR
+316 SSGYTTITSVPQAH
-330 KNTAIDSKVDEVVE
+330 KNTAIDSKVVEVVE

-370 GLNLKFTTFTDKT
+370 GLNLKFTTFADKT
-383 KSTINSSGQSSS
+383 KSTINSAGQSSS
-395 VSKWFDKIKNI
+395 VSKWFDIIKNI
-406 GSAIKG
+406 

-431 FGNSSTGNSLDN
+431 FGNSSTGNPLDN

-564 AMDSISSKMKNSWN
+564 AMNSISSNMKNSWN

-604 DTEKMLYDVRACFD
+604 DTEKMLYDMRACFD

-670 PGATNLSENIT
+670 PGATNLSENIK

-693 SCDNTISSI
+693 SCDDTISSI

-738 SGGGSGT
+738 SGGGGGGSGT

-767 NAVSSAKNA
+767 NAISSAKNA

-789 FSGLVT
+789 VSGLVT

-807 WDNSWLGG
+807 WDNSTVGS
-815 KVNNAVSSTKDKIT
+815 KVNNAISSTKDKIT
-829 NSSAWKFGEKVVS
+829 NSSAWKFGEKVVG
-842 GFANGAKNLY
+842 GFVNGAKNLY
-852 NTATGKNSNSS
+852 NTATGKNSSSS

>member
-6 SFLGVGGSNK
+6 SFLGIGGSNK

-33 LGQAIVKSLGNVKT
+33 LGQAIAKSLGNVKT
-47 TVVSTAQGIFSGSGG
+47 TVVSAAQGIFSGSGG

-113 TTVKAAIGTAGGT
+113 RTVTAAVGTAGGT

>member
-1 MDAGK
+1 MGRLLDAGK
-6 SFLGVGGSNK
+6 SFLGIGGRSASSKLTADIIPIIKSGVGDGIT
-16 YAAAK
+16 AGLDAAK
-21 GFLGESTSEISK
+21 PS
-33 LGQAIVKSLGNVKT
+33 IVKS
-47 TVVSTAQGIFSGSGG
+47 AQGLFSGSGG
-62 LASVFQEGFGGVA
+62 LMSIFQKGFSGVA
-75 SIAQKAIGGLGSIF
+75 SIAQKAVGGLGSIF
-89 GNISTTLG
+89 GDIGTTLG

-126 GVAGTIAAAVSHIPV
+126 GVAGTITAAVSHIPV
-141 IGTILLGGTLA
+141 IGQILLGGTLA
-152 VGAIGGGSFTN
+152 VGAIGGGSFTT
-163 GLAKIGSTIG
+163 GLSRIG
-173 KAVTGIGK
+173 KGIASAVSALGK
-181 TLGKIVKSIGKTIT
+181 TLSKAVK
-195 KAISGIGKFL
+195 GIGSMLSSVFHSI
-205 FGGTSSDGTKKRG
+205 FGGTSSNGKEHKGIGSWKIWPWNWGKK
-218 VLGTIGH
+218 
-225 IVTAP
+225 
-230 IRWVG
+230 
-235 KLFGFA
+235 A
-241 KGTKKVEKAGTYNV
+241 KGDKSIKKAGTYNV

-301 KNVASKISSSRNSAA
+301 KNVVSKIPSSRNSAA

-370 GLNLKFTTFTDKT
+370 GLNLKFTTFADKT
-383 KSTINSSGQSSS
+383 KSTINSSGQSFS

-406 GSAIKG
+406 

-431 FGNSSTGNSLDN
+431 FGNSSTGNPLDN

-604 DTEKMLYDVRACFD
+604 DTEKMLYDMRACFD
-618 NSWGMAESGVR
+618 SSWGMAESGVR

-720 PTTKNTTSNSST
+720 PTTKITTSNNST

-738 SGGGSGT
+738 SGGGGGSGT

-767 NAVSSAKNA
+767 NAISSAKNA

-789 FSGLVT
+789 VSGLVT

-807 WDNSWLGG
+807 WDNSTVGS
-815 KVNNAVSSTKDKIT
+815 KVNNAISSTKDKIT
-829 NSSAWKFGEKVVS
+829 NSSAWKTGSNIVNSIK
-842 GFANGAKNLY
+842 NGVQSAY
-852 NTATGKNSNSS
+852 NAVTGKSS
-863 SSSSSNTSSSS
+863 SSSSSRDEDKSSSTSSSKSSSS
-874 SSSSSSSRNENSGS
+874 SSSSS
-888 SSKSSGGSLKE
+888 E
-899 KAEKAVNKIADA
+899 K
-911 GKSFVNKLIGKK
+911 KSFVDKIKEKITGKK
-923 ASGSRSIQKSGKYNV
+923 ASGSRNIQKSGKYNV

-986 QMSKYGTTSL
+986 QMSKYGTASL

>member
-6 SFLGVGGSNK
+6 SFLGIGGRSASSKLTADIIPVIKSGVGDGIT
-16 YAAAK
+16 AGLDAAK
-21 GFLGESTSEISK
+21 PS
-33 LGQAIVKSLGNVKT
+33 IVKS
-47 TVVSTAQGIFSGSGG
+47 AQGLFSGSGG
-62 LASVFQEGFGGVA
+62 LMSIFQKGFSGVA
-75 SIAQKAIGGLGSIF
+75 SIAQKAVGGLGSIF
-89 GNISTTLG
+89 GDIGTTLG

-412 GGLINS
+412 

-863 SSSSSNTSSSS
+863 SSSSS
-874 SSSSSSSRNENSGS
+874 SSSRNENSGS

>member
-6 SFLGVGGSNK
+6 SFLGIGGRSASSKLTADIIPVIKSGVGDGIT
-16 YAAAK
+16 AGLDAAK
-21 GFLGESTSEISK
+21 PS
-33 LGQAIVKSLGNVKT
+33 IVKS
-47 TVVSTAQGIFSGSGG
+47 AQGLFSGSGG
-62 LASVFQEGFGGVA
+62 LMSIFQKGFSGVA
-75 SIAQKAIGGLGSIF
+75 SIAQKAVGGLGSIF
-89 GNISTTLG
+89 GDIGTTLG

-218 VLGTIGH
+218 VLGTIVH
-225 IVTAP
+225 VVTAP
-230 IRWVG
+230 IRW
-235 KLFGFA
+235 LFGKRA
-241 KGTKKVEKAGTYNV
+241 KGDKSIKKSGTYNV

-301 KNVASKISSSRNSAA
+301 KNVASKIPSSRNSAA

-357 IPTLLSKSVKTLG
+357 IPTLLSKSVKALG
-370 GLNLKFTTFTDKT
+370 GLNLKFTIFADKT
-383 KSTINSSGQSSS
+383 KSTINSAGQSSS

-431 FGNSSTGNSLDN
+431 FGNSSTGNPLDN

-564 AMDSISSKMKNSWN
+564 AMDSISSNMKNSWN

-604 DTEKMLYDVRACFD
+604 DTEKMLYDMRACFD
-618 NSWGMAESGVR
+618 SSWGMAESGVR
-629 DLANNTQG
+629 NLANNTQG

-863 SSSSSNTSSSS
+863 SSSSSNTSSSR

-923 ASGSRSIQKSGKYNV
+923 ASGSRNIQKSGKYNV

>member
-6 SFLGVGGSNK
+6 SFLGIGGSNK
-16 YAAAK
+16 YTAAK
-21 GFLGESTSEISK
+21 GFLGESTSEIPK
-33 LGQAIVKSLGNVKT
+33 LGQAIAKSLGNVKT
-47 TVVSTAQGIFSGSGG
+47 TVVSAAQGIFSGSGG
-62 LASVFQEGFGGVA
+62 LASVFQEGFGGVT

-113 TTVKAAIGTAGGT
+113 RTVTAAVGTAGGT

-218 VLGTIGH
+218 VLGTIVH
-225 IVTAP
+225 VVTAP
-230 IRWVG
+230 IRW
-235 KLFGFA
+235 LFGKRA
-241 KGTKKVEKAGTYNV
+241 KGDKSIKKSGTYNV

-301 KNVASKISSSRNSAA
+301 KNVASKIPSSRNSAA
-316 SSGYTTITSAPQAR
+316 SSGYTTITSVPQAH
-330 KNTAIDSKVDEVVE
+330 KNTAIDFKVDEVVE

-370 GLNLKFTTFTDKT
+370 GLNLKFTTFADKT
-383 KSTINSSGQSSS
+383 KSTINSAGQSSS

-406 GSAIKG
+406 
-412 GGLINS
+412 

-431 FGNSSTGNSLDN
+431 FGNSSTGNPLDN

-583 IRNLSA
+583 VRNLSA
-589 KTQSTISKAWADTTG
+589 KTESTISKA
-604 DTEKMLYDVRACFD
+604 
-618 NSWGMAESGVR
+618 
-629 DLANNTQG
+629 
-637 AINGAYSTIES
+637 
-648 KSEETLNKVLPDQMA
+648 
-663 NAWKNVE
+663 
-670 PGATNLSENIT
+670 
-681 WVMGKAYDSITK
+681 
-693 SCDNTISSI
+693 
-702 RDSFGTIG
+702 
-710 NDLYNKGQTT
+710 
-720 PTTKNTTSNSST
+720 
-732 SSSSLS
+732 
-738 SGGGSGT
+738 
-745 PTTVSGGKSLLE
+745 
-757 LGKDIYEVGS
+757 
-767 NAVSSAKNA
+767 
-776 WNNSWLG
+776 
-783 GKVNNA
+783 
-789 FSGLVT
+789 
-795 TTKGIASNVKEK
+795 
-807 WDNSWLGG
+807 
-815 KVNNAVSSTKDKIT
+815 
-829 NSSAWKFGEKVVS
+829 
-842 GFANGAKNLY
+842 
-852 NTATGKNSNSS
+852 
-863 SSSSSNTSSSS
+863 
-874 SSSSSSSRNENSGS
+874 
-888 SSKSSGGSLKE
+888 
-899 KAEKAVNKIADA
+899 
-911 GKSFVNKLIGKK
+911 
-923 ASGSRSIQKSGKYNV
+923 
-938 DEQGSELLVRQPQAG
+938 
-953 RYTYLETGDGV
+953 
-964 VPADITSRLFEMGGN
+964 
-979 PDAWFQD
+979 
-986 QMSKYGTTSL
+986 
-996 SSNGGSNI
+996 
-1004 DISIGDIVIQNP
+1004 
-1016 VGGAEDLANEIV
+1016 
-1028 RNLPNKLSQKMNKR
+1028 
-1042 N
+1042 